1 MEAKPH
7 ENVRIAVVGKLRNIL
22 LDILREIRRAEESS
36 KRAAEA
42 RALEDLLESSPDL
55 LPLLLPQEVGKGEY
69 IDMTFR
75 GRVLIELKGDQR
87 EFKQAVRKA
96 ESLYMPKFEK
106 ARYYVLTDGRLFCLY
121 EVQRGRGGPKLRLLV
136 EGEEN
141 RVLPSLKRI
150 LAGNWEWLGVFPT
163 PENIRRLFS
172 LDRKAVEALRGAFEE
187 GKENKRIQPLYKAYK
202 ELISKLYSGT
212 GEGATQDLFLRH
224 TLMHMIVLACL
235 SSLLGKEGDPTDLC
249 SGTLL
254 DTDIALP
261 YLNWW
266 RYAEGDERLRELVSD
281 ISVRSGLIDWEFG
294 AQEDVFRELYEVLV
308 EPEIRRRIGEYYTP
322 VWLCE
327 LLLREFDLREKL
339 VLDPFCGSG
348 TFLVTAFHK
357 KVQEGEDP
365 EQAYDEV
372 IGLDINPLAVSV
384 ARAELLI
391 AFRGRTG
398 RLPDRPPH
406 VYHADTIAML
416 AGPYIRGG
424 FPEYFDIV
432 RSMYDY
438 LCAAFFRTGQAG
450 REIAQLPPSGLL
462 ASLSRIERTLF
473 ESIKL
478 AEKSGGSEGALR
490 SELEERSG
498 GGEMGPIEAAFDGL
512 VREST
517 FVPELSELV
526 RVHGDGVWAPILLSA
541 FVPAVLEHFRPHIIV
556 TNPPWVPLTEYRAD
570 YMKTIRER
578 VLNICKRRFPE
589 KAEQIV
595 MGSDLSI
602 YLLLR
607 CMELAREGVGFVMS
621 REQTYHHRAPSGV
634 GILLTYAVWAEKGES
649 VKLIDIDADAFEHGM
664 YPALVV
670 AKKGEKRV
678 ELWRLLLEQTPNK
691 SSRLGKV
698 SLKEERVNQSYE
710 EYLKP
715 ALRWAASKG
724 MEDLLEVEKVIPKGE
739 YIMGLMGGE
748 KKKGKEEYAG
758 LVLEGF
764 EKGPWGVKFRLWNL
778 SKDLKVSASSL
789 SKYKIRVYRLAY
801 VGLINPFSPAGFYPV
816 LLSAKGEKELKGFLQ
831 EAQSLNEQSL
841 PQRDL
846 EKLRKLIKEAK
857 QPKPKPLQ
865 KEKWH
870 VIYRCD
876 RAFTAYATR
885 PHNLLLDSHA
895 SAITCK
901 TQEQAHYYAAVLNYL
916 AFKVTERGRTFI
928 RHQFAKPLDAII
940 YAGLSWK
947 DTNEEKRTKIS
958 SLGKRLARSPPC
970 KGRCSNQ
977 AKALKALAG
986 IPEFQEL
993 VRELDSM
1000 VDKERLEEALDFV
1013 SGRKEKRSKRRKTAK
1028 PATER
1033 TAHAEAQPGESPESA
1048 GWRGTS

>member
-1 MEAKPH
+1 MKAKPH
-7 ENVRIAVVGKLRNIL
+7 ENVRIAVVGKLRNVL

-36 KRAAEA
+36 RKAAEA
-42 RALEDLLESSPDL
+42 RALEGLLESSLDL
-55 LPLLLPQEVGKGEY
+55 LPLLLPQEVGEGEY

-96 ESLYMPKFEK
+96 ESLYMPKFER
-106 ARYYVLTDGRLFCLY
+106 ARYYVLTDGRLFSLY
-121 EVQRGRGGPKLRLLV
+121 EVQRGRGGPRLRLLV
-136 EGEEN
+136 EGEED
-141 RVLPSLKRI
+141 RVLPSLKRV
-150 LAGNWEWLGVFPT
+150 LSGNWEWLGVFPT

-172 LDRKAVEALRGAFEE
+172 LDRKAMEALREAFGR
-187 GKENKRIQPLYKAYK
+187 GKENERIQPLYKAYK
-202 ELISKLYSGT
+202 ELISKLYSGA
-212 GEGATQDLFLRH
+212 GEEAIQDLFLRH

-235 SSLLGKEGDPTDLC
+235 SSLLGKEGDPADLC

-281 ISVRSGLIDWEFG
+281 ISIRSGLIDWEFG

-327 LLLREFDLREKL
+327 LLLEEFDLRKKL

-424 FPEYFDIV
+424 FTEYFDIV

-450 REIAQLPPSGLL
+450 REIAQLSPSGLL
-462 ASLSRIERTLF
+462 ASLSRIERALF
-473 ESIKL
+473 ESIRL

-490 SELEERSG
+490 SELEGRSG

-512 VREST
+512 VRESS

-526 RVHGDGVWAPILLSA
+526 RAHGDGVWAPVLLSA
-541 FVPAVLEHFRPHIIV
+541 FVPAVLENFRPHIIV

-578 VLNICKRRFPE
+578 VLNICKRRFRG
-589 KAEQIV
+589 KAEQTA

-621 REQTYHHRAPSGV
+621 REQTYYHASPMRA
-634 GILLTYAVWAEKGES
+634 GILLTYAVLAEKGES
-649 VKLIDIDADAFEHGM
+649 VKLMDVDADAFEHGV
-664 YPALVV
+664 YPALVI
-670 AKKGEKRV
+670 AKKGKKRV
-678 ELWRLLLEQTPNK
+678 ELWRLLLEQTPSK
-691 SSRLGKV
+691 SSKLGEV
-698 SLKEERVNQSYE
+698 SPKEVRVNQSYE
-710 EYLKP
+710 EYLERVLSWEAPK
-715 ALRWAASKG
+715 R

-748 KKKGKEEYAG
+748 KKKGKEGYAG

-764 EKGPWGVKFRLWNL
+764 EEGPWGVKLRLRNL
-778 SKDLKVSASSL
+778 SKDLRVSASSL
-789 SKYKIRVYRLAY
+789 SKYGIKVYRLAY
-801 VGLINPFSPAGFYPV
+801 RGLINPFSAGSYPV
-816 LLSAKGEKELKGFLQ
+816 LLSTKGEEELKGFLR
-831 EAQSLNEQSL
+831 EALSLNEQSL
-841 PQRDL
+841 PQQDL
-846 EKLRKLIKEAK
+846 KKIEGLIEEVR
-857 QPKPKPLQ
+857 QPKPNPLRE
-865 KEKWH
+865 EKWY
-870 VIYRCD
+870 VIYRCQ
-876 RAFTAYATR
+876 RAFTASAVK
-885 PHNLLLDSHA
+885 PQNLLLDSHS
-895 SAITCK
+895 SAIQCK
-901 TQEQAHYYAAVLNYL
+901 SQEQAHYYAAILNYL
-916 AFKVTERGRTFI
+916 AFKVVEAGRAFI
-928 RHQFAKPLDAII
+928 RDQFAKPLEAVVRL
-940 YAGLSWK
+940 GLSWK
-947 DTNEEKRTKIS
+947 DVSKNKRRKIS
-958 SLGKRLARSPPC
+958 SLGKRLARSSPC
-970 KGRCSNQ
+970 KGGCSNQ
-977 AKALKALAG
+977 AKALKALTG
-986 IPEFQEL
+986 VPEFQEL

-1013 SGRKEKRSKRRKTAK
+1013 SGRKEKKSKRQKTA
-1028 PATER
+1028 
-1033 TAHAEAQPGESPESA
+1033 
-1048 GWRGTS
+1048 